1 MWAGDQKLMIDL
13 EWPYESRDPGPYFP
27 MKMVTWCPQ
36 FGGSLFSY
44 DTGTNAN
51 GPGEPLILFPI
62 WMVRGDIMG
71 LIMGG
76 GTIGRMIG

>member
-1 MWAGDQKLMIDL
+1 MRVGDQKLMIDL

-27 MKMVTWCPQ
+27 MKMVTRCPQ

-51 GPGEPLILFPI
+51 GPGEPFVPD
-62 WMVRGDIMG
+62 MDGPRGHHGTDY
-71 LIMGG
+71 GG
-76 GTIGRMIG
+76 RDHR